1 MTSPNRLFQPPSQD
15 MVKKYLKS
23 PSQPRRTPSFNAA
36 NDMNL
41 VCDIQ
46 IEKRA
51 NEFSQLLKSKLREA
65 AVKSP
70 TKRRESEENEDVWRD
85 AKEIQRRAE
94 DYKDFIRNKCKES
107 EKYKQEEIQD
117 INSRMNSA
125 VEELESFKEKEYAEL
140 SRKMTKFQNE
150 FTKKVNIIERLIE
163 KEIEKAKTEMIAQM
177 RQEEKETERKIY
189 DKSIELVEK
198 VAPTSKRELL
208 DKSLNSYPSD
218 RSSISSK
225 RSSSVVTPVRS
236 SPDKRIRSRQAMDR
250 AAESRQ
256 RVFEAQARSALTPSK
271 LNYYE
276 SESISPI
283 STIGG
288 LSSHKPYMSGSFVS
302 SPNRSPMRVV
312 VTTSAYM

>member
-1 MTSPNRLFQPPSQD
+1 M
-15 MVKKYLKS
+15 
-23 PSQPRRTPSFNAA
+23 
-36 NDMNL
+36 
-41 VCDIQ
+41 
-46 IEKRA
+46 
-51 NEFSQLLKSKLREA
+51 
-65 AVKSP
+65 
-70 TKRRESEENEDVWRD
+70 WRD

-117 INSRMNSA
+117 INARMNSA
-125 VEELESFKEKEYAEL
+125 LEELESFKEKEYAEL
-140 SRKMTKFQNE
+140 SRKMTKIQND

-163 KEIEKAKTEMIAQM
+163 KEIEKAKSEMIASM
-177 RQEEKETERKIY
+177 RQEEKETERKIQ

-208 DKSLNSYPSD
+208 DRSLNSYASD

-271 LNYYE
+271 LNYFE

-288 LSSHKPYMSGSFVS
+288 LSSHKPYMSGSFIS
-302 SPNRSPMRVV
+302 SPNRSPLRVV
-312 VTTSAYM
+312 VTTSAYV